1 MKPGNAFAL
10 RSASQRVCHHRSSES
25 PPFIAVPSPEPQQ
38 LPQYYRWQ
46 GLTDMV
52 LVIGA
57 SLGFQRV
64 YLGWS
69 PVGYARGQVLLWKES
84 CPLSARAPPPG
95 QPQQLLSARMQNTPM
110 NYLCASEACLTG
122 NVGTLQKGC
131 KQWGLAANYAS
142 LSVSDA
148 VTSAGGAGVFSC
160 LPCEEEEGAKQ
171 TNHTLATV

>member
-1 MKPGNAFAL
+1 MKPGNVFAL
-10 RSASQRVCHHRSSES
+10 RSDSQRVCITGHQRAHHLLLSCLQSLNS
-25 PPFIAVPSPEPQQ
+25 YPSI
-38 LPQYYRWQ
+38 
-46 GLTDMV
+46 TDGKASQTPS
-52 LVIGA
+52 L
-57 SLGFQRV
+57 SLGN
-64 YLGWS
+64 
-69 PVGYARGQVLLWKES
+69 LWGSKES
-84 CPLSARAPPPG
+84 IWAGHQLAMPGAKFYFGKKAAHSPARAPPPG
-95 QPQQLLSARMQNTPM
+95 QPQQLLSARIQNTPM

-131 KQWGLAANYAS
+131 KQWGSAANYAS